1 VYNDVNKNDLAA
13 FGNAGSFPVAESRP
27 SAATL
32 TMVASRAP
40 DCVPILAVPDRA
52 LTKTSKYMKVFRV
65 LARVIPRCGMASQA
79 VAFNMFLAFFPILLL
94 ALSLVSGSLGPKD
107 VQEIVARLSTILPP
121 GDAQF
126 VSDSLLHN
134 QASAWQWAVIGW
146 FGTIL
151 VGSQVIKLI
160 MEGIHLIYGDRERGT
175 FLGRQ
180 LRGVLLFCVTIGAW
194 LVAVALSVFGPP
206 LRLWLARGLGNSL
219 LVRGFWNLV
228 LPSLAM
234 VLVMLVLALI
244 YRVARPGATTW
255 RSVFPG
261 AAAATIL
268 WWCVNVLFGI
278 FVRKIESGV
287 TYGNVTAV
295 IGLMLWMELSA
306 MTVFLGAAWN
316 AECAAGSSCSKEF

>member
-1 VYNDVNKNDLAA
+1 MHNSGTKDEIARS
-13 FGNAGSFPVAESRP
+13 GSAGSVAGANNRP
-27 SAATL
+27 TAAAL
-32 TMVASRAP
+32 TMVASRP
-40 DCVPILAVPDRA
+40 DRVPILAAPYPA
-52 LTKTSKYMKVFRV
+52 LTRASTYMKVFRV
-65 LARVIPRCGMASQA
+65 LTRVIPRCGMASQA

-94 ALSLVSGSLGPKD
+94 ALSLVSGSLGAKD
-107 VQEIVARLSTILPP
+107 VQQIVARLSAILPP

-134 QASAWQWAVIGW
+134 QASAWQWAVVGW
-146 FGTIL
+146 FGTLL

-234 VLVMLVLALI
+234 ILVMLVLALI
-244 YRVARPGATTW
+244 YRVARPGQTTW

-278 FVRKIESGV
+278 FVRKIEYGV
-287 TYGNVTAV
+287 AYGSVTAV
-295 IGLMLWMELSA
+295 IGLMVWMELSA

-316 AECAAGSSCSKEF
+316 AECATGSSCQKEL